1 MWGDCMKKLVFAF
14 CGFLLLTACTNKN
27 IELELQSAIELP
39 SQETSITQRQLI
51 EKINSVFAEQDEVA
65 AAELKM
71 WQDTNSDVC
80 YIIDIPGLSVREPV
94 VSATVDNNQWLR
106 TNIYGERDIAG
117 CVFLDYHCA
126 SILNSVKL
134 IHGHNMKDG
143 SMFGNLPTLL
153 TITDCGEAPVINLYT
168 EDGWLE
174 YSVFSVL
181 SIDSTK
187 ETLPL
192 DNLLSTNDVTEMA
205 RDLLERSQVPG
216 GKIESEDILVLN
228 TCWYG
233 SSGSE
238 RNLHCIVAA
247 SRNGLGGS

>member
-1 MWGDCMKKLVFAF
+1 MKKLVFVF
-14 CGFLLLTACTNKN
+14 CSFLLLTACICENT
-27 IELELQSAIELP
+27 ELELQGTIALP
-39 SQETSITQRQLI
+39 LQKTSITQRQLI
-51 EKINSVFAEQDEVA
+51 ETINAALAIRDEVA
-65 AAELKM
+65 AAELES
-71 WQDTNSDVC
+71 WQDVNSDVY
-80 YIIDIPGLSVREPV
+80 YIIDIPALNIREPV
-94 VSATVDNNQWLR
+94 VLSIVDNRQWLR
-106 TNIYGERDIAG
+106 TSIYGESDIAG
-117 CVFLDYHCA
+117 CAFLDYRCA
-126 SILNSVKL
+126 STLNSVKL

-153 TITDCGEAPVINLYT
+153 TITNCDEAPTINLYT

-192 DNLLSTNDVTEMA
+192 DALLSTNDVTEMSQ
-205 RDLLERSQVPG
+205 DLLRRSLVPG

-233 SSGSE
+233 VSGLE

>member
-1 MWGDCMKKLVFAF
+1 MKRLVFTF
-14 CGFLLLTACTNKN
+14 CSLLLLTACAGKN
-27 IELELQSAIELP
+27 IELESKGTITLP

-51 EKINSVFAEQDEVA
+51 EKINDAFVEEDEVA
-65 AAELKM
+65 AAELER
-71 WQDTNSDVC
+71 WQNVNLDVC
-80 YIIDIPGLSVREPV
+80 YIVDIPALSVREPV
-94 VSATVDNNQWLR
+94 VSATKDNKQWLR
-106 TNIYGERDIAG
+106 TNIYGDSDIAG
-117 CVFLDYHCA
+117 CVFLDYRCTSA
-126 SILNSVKL
+126 LNSVKL

-153 TITDCGEAPVINLYT
+153 TITNCDEAPTINLYT
-168 EDGWLE
+168 KDGWLE

-192 DNLLSTNDVTEMA
+192 DALLSTNDVTEMSQ
-205 RDLLERSQVPG
+205 DLLRRSLVPG

-233 SSGSE
+233 VSGIE